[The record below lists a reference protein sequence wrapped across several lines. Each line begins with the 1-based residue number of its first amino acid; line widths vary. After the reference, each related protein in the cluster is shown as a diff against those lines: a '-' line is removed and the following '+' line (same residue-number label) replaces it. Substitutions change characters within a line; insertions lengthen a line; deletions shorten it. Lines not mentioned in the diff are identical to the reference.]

1 MNADARRKQIL
12 DYINQNKDVSFASIR
27 ELLPD
32 VSEMTIRRDLEH
44 LSQNNKIIR
53 VLGGAKSVGSLL
65 TTSEDAYTKRSLVQ
79 AESKAIIARKALDL
93 IHPDSTI
100 FLGSGTTTY
109 QLAKLIPNGMYYI
122 ITTCLNCAIELSSLE
137 DVSILMLG
145 GSVNKNSYCVNGSIA
160 AGMVENMRFNT
171 AFLGV
176 SGYFPGKG
184 FATSVAEDYVL
195 RQKIVERSDCTV
207 ILMDSSKAAP
217 KGIYT
222 FAPFDAVD
230 YVISDGNLPQEL
242 LDEMT
247 ANGIKVL

>member
-1 MNADARRKQIL
+1 MNANDRREQIL
-12 DYINQNKDVSFASIR
+12 NFVNQNHDVSFASIR

-32 VSEMTIRRDLEH
+32 VSEMTIRRDLEC
-44 LSQNNKIIR
+44 LSRENKIIR
-53 VLGGAKSVGSLL
+53 VLGGAKSVGSLMI
-65 TTSEDAYTKRSLVQ
+65 TSEDAYAKRSHVQ
-79 AESKAIIARKALDL
+79 AESKAIIAQKALKL
-93 IHPDSTI
+93 IQPDSTI

-160 AGMVENMRFNT
+160 ADMVENMRFNI

-184 FATSVAEDYVL
+184 FATSVAEDYLL

-207 ILMDSSKAAP
+207 ILMDSTKVAT

-222 FAPFDAVD
+222 FAPTDAVD
-230 YVISDGNLPQEL
+230 YVISDGKLSQEMI
-242 LDEMT
+242 DELT
-247 ANGIKVL
+247 ANGVTIL